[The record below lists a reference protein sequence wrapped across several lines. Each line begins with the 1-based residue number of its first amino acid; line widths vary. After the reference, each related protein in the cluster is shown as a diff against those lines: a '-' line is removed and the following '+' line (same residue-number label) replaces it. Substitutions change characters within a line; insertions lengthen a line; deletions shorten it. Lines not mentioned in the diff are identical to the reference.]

1 MVYSFLHLLKHI
13 ILFIYLITFMF
24 LLLIF
29 LTTKHVKKNLNIIF
43 LLKKIYLTRENYL
56 VYI

>member
-43 LLKKIYLTRENYL
+43 LLKK
-56 VYI
+56 YI